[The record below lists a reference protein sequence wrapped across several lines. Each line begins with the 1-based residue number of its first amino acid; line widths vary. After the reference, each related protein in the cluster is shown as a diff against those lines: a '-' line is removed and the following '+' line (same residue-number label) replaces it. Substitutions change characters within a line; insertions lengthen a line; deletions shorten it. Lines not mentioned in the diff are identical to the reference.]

1 MQVIFYF
8 YLQNKS
14 NKNYT
19 MRQIMIILLTVS
31 TLTACDAPKP
41 KETKSETSKKT
52 PMNKKEIALAFV
64 NAVTSQDEET
74 VCQLVNSDYIQHNP
88 FLPTGLD
95 PFIGLFPV
103 LKENGTKAKAI
114 RVIEDGNFV
123 AVHHL
128 WTGAKP
134 FGAEEMVSF
143 DILRFDDKGK
153 IAEHWDAMMPNTPPN
168 PAGRTLIDGPTEVSD
183 LNATAQNKA
192 LVSNLL
198 DDILYGKNPDK
209 ITEYI
214 STEYYH
220 QHNPQIADN
229 LDGLQKA
236 FQFLIEN
243 NNMFQYQK
251 LHKVIGEGNF
261 VLTINE
267 GEWSGKKQVFY
278 DLFRIENGKAVEH
291 WDIIQEI
298 PTEGL
303 ANNNG
308 MFGF

>member
-1 MQVIFYF
+1 MKQF
-8 YLQNKS
+8 
-14 NKNYT
+14 T
-19 MRQIMIILLTVS
+19 IILLAIG
-31 TLTACDAPKP
+31 TLTACEGLKP
-41 KETKSETSKKT
+41 KKTTQIITSKT
-52 PMNKKEIALAFV
+52 TSMNKKETALAFV
-64 NAVTSQDEET
+64 KAVTSQDEKTARE
-74 VCQLVNSDYIQHNP
+74 LVNSDYIQHNP

-114 RVIEDGNFV
+114 RVIEDGNYV
-123 AVHHL
+123 AIHHI
-128 WTGAKP
+128 WTGAQP

-153 IAEHWDAMMPNTPPN
+153 IAEHWDALMPNTPPN
-168 PAGRTLIDGPTEVSD
+168 PAGRTLIDGPTEITD
-183 LNATAQNKA
+183 LDATDENKE
-192 LVSNLL
+192 LVSKLL
-198 DDILYGKNPDK
+198 DDILYGKNPNK
-209 ITEYI
+209 MTEYI
-214 STEYYH
+214 STESYH
-220 QHNPQIADN
+220 QHNPQIGDD

-236 FQFLIEN
+236 FQFLAEN

-251 LHKVIGEGNF
+251 LHKVMGEGNF

-267 GEWSGKKQVFY
+267 GEWGGKKQVFY